1 MTWVWVAIGGALG
14 TLARYAVS
22 LAVNER
28 MGLGPWGT
36 FIANISGSL
45 LIGFLAIVFTETE
58 RFSGHDDL
66 RRFAIIGVL
75 GGYTTFST
83 LAYDTTRFLE
93 DGNVVRAALNGI
105 GSLVVGVVAVFAG
118 MALARLTIA

>member
-22 LAVNER
+22 LAVNDR

-36 FIANISGSL
+36 FVANISGSL
-45 LIGFLAIVFTETE
+45 LIGFLAVVFSE
-58 RFSGHDDL
+58 RVSGHDDL

-93 DGNVVRAALNGI
+93 DGDVARAALNGI
-105 GSLVVGVVAVFAG
+105 GSLIVGVVAVFVG
-118 MALARLTIA
+118 MALARFAIV